1 MKREAELEA
10 LFRANKMGG
19 KGALCVGLAVTRH
32 ARSHSLPIDP
42 SDLLTESRG
51 QVSILGKSPIQKIL
65 ADYGISRVLAEEGGR
80 TSRGSVGLM
89 QKYVA
94 FLNDSGYGEAD
105 LEEAE
110 QWWVAKVRVFFAG
123 KPLALRLDPAKSLRA
138 AVRDLIAQAEK
149 RQAENSG
156 ATIVGTILQ
165 HLVGAKLAV
174 LLGTDAP
181 MHGASVADAVSGRA
195 GDFEFGDVV
204 IHVSTSPGEALMRKC
219 RSNLE
224 DGKRPLVI
232 TTYKRL
238 PFAAGNA
245 EDAGIADRVEIFDVE
260 QFLAGN
266 IYELG
271 RFAREGRT
279 QTAHAIV
286 KRYNELVDA
295 LETDP
300 SLKIEIGG

>member
-1 MKREAELEA
+1 MKHQEKLEA
-10 LFRANKMGG
+10 FFRNNRMSG

-32 ARSHSLPIDP
+32 ARMNSLPIDP
-42 SDLLTESRG
+42 PDLLTEGMG
-51 QVSILGKSPIQKIL
+51 QVAILGKTPIQKIL
-65 ADYGISRVLAEEGGR
+65 ADHGITRVLAEEGGR

-89 QKYVA
+89 QKYVE
-94 FLNDSGYGEAD
+94 FLNFSGYSKKD
-105 LEEAE
+105 LEEVE
-110 QWWVAKVRVFFAG
+110 NWWVSKVRAFFSG
-123 KPLALRLDPAKSLRA
+123 KPLSFRLDPAKTLREA
-138 AVRDLIAQAEK
+138 IRDLISQAKK

-165 HLVGAKLAV
+165 HLVGAKLSV
-174 LLGTDAP
+174 LLGTETP
-181 MHGASVADAVSGRA
+181 MHGASVSDAVSDRS

-204 IHVSTSPGEALMRKC
+204 IHVSTAPGEALMRKC
-219 RSNLE
+219 LANLD

-232 TTYKRL
+232 TTYERL
-238 PFAAGNA
+238 PQAESQA
-245 EDAGIADRVEIFDVE
+245 EDADIAERVEIFDVE

-271 RFAREGRT
+271 KFGREGRAE
-279 QTAHAIV
+279 TARAII

-300 SLKIEIGG
+300 SLRISMG